1 MSQSYRHENRQRIA
15 LAMSQN
21 FLSFCDMGDFI
32 ILRHGLYR
40 HVGANPALDTRDFP
54 CQYSDKENLWSRTP
68 TSIMNSVIFFIFFSV
83 FPLFKQ
89 DLALASLQRIIF
101 VLIVISIDTYQN
113 EIIFKDSRLKCHE
126 NINVQ
131 KNNIYFRYK
140 HIYKNI
146 YRYIDRYIIEQY

>member
-1 MSQSYRHENRQRIA
+1 MIDIYYICCCNIIVEYLPA
-15 LAMSQN
+15 LAKA
-21 FLSFCDMGDFI
+21 
-32 ILRHGLYR
+32 GLT
-40 HVGANPALDTRDFP
+40 LDTRDFP

-89 DLALASLQRIIF
+89 DLRLGSLQRIIF

-113 EIIFKDSRLKCHE
+113 EIIFKDSRLKCHK

>member
-1 MSQSYRHENRQRIA
+1 MIFSTSSYAPYLVYTDYHQWWQDRQVE
-15 LAMSQN
+15 LT
-21 FLSFCDMGDFI
+21 
-32 ILRHGLYR
+32 
-40 HVGANPALDTRDFP
+40 LDTRDFP
-54 CQYSDKENLWSRTP
+54 CQYPDKENLWSRTP

-89 DLALASLQRIIF
+89 DLRLGSLQRIIF

-113 EIIFKDSRLKCHE
+113 EIIFKDSRLKCHK

-146 YRYIDRYIIEQY
+146 YRYIDRYIIEYD

>member
-1 MSQSYRHENRQRIA
+1 MDVGVMDQSKLYAHACTFQISIKRRRKKIIIK
-15 LAMSQN
+15 
-21 FLSFCDMGDFI
+21 SFGI
-32 ILRHGLYR
+32 
-40 HVGANPALDTRDFP
+40 PAYPTLDTRDFP

-89 DLALASLQRIIF
+89 DLRLGSLQRIIF

-113 EIIFKDSRLKCHE
+113 EIIFKDSRLKCHK

>member
-1 MSQSYRHENRQRIA
+1 MYV
-15 LAMSQN
+15 LLWFGY
-21 FLSFCDMGDFI
+21 FLNI
-32 ILRHGLYR
+32 IDIFFLYFTFPLKLKYILLKR
-40 HVGANPALDTRDFP
+40 LILPGTLDTRDFP
-54 CQYSDKENLWSRTP
+54 CQYPDKENLWSRTP

-89 DLALASLQRIIF
+89 DLRLGSLQRIIF

-113 EIIFKDSRLKCHE
+113 EIIFKDSRLKCLE

-146 YRYIDRYIIEQY
+146 YRYIDRYIIEYD

>member
-1 MSQSYRHENRQRIA
+1 MHTALLQLQS
-15 LAMSQN
+15 SWTCGPSS
-21 FLSFCDMGDFI
+21 LSRLQC
-32 ILRHGLYR
+32 Y
-40 HVGANPALDTRDFP
+40 PTQPTLDTRDFP
-54 CQYSDKENLWSRTP
+54 CQYPDKENLWSRTP

>member
-1 MSQSYRHENRQRIA
+1 MVLLLFTYINCTKVYQMYIIYIGNLFCSPIAYRQQLTHWP
-15 LAMSQN
+15 LAI
-21 FLSFCDMGDFI
+21 G
-32 ILRHGLYR
+32 
-40 HVGANPALDTRDFP
+40 FP
-54 CQYSDKENLWSRTP
+54 LLWSRTP

-89 DLALASLQRIIF
+89 DLRLGSLQRIIF

-113 EIIFKDSRLKCHE
+113 EIIFKDSRLKCHK

-146 YRYIDRYIIEQY
+146 YRYIDRYIIEYD